1 MFNCFE
7 SVFQAVDDA
16 LESAAKTRN
25 KKSKEADDKFNEAIK
40 VLGDYEKRWHSKQIV
55 VTRMEEAEAKDK
67 SSFEISNIMK
77 EKLRIKKVISSDHAS
92 HILILIDTGPQQSV
106 EVPKRTVEF
115 RIHKSLPDRNPT
127 IVKSEPAC

>member
-1 MFNCFE
+1 MFNRFE

-25 KKSKEADDKFNEAIK
+25 KKSQEADEKFKVAINA
-40 VLGDYEKRWHSKQIV
+40 LGDYEMKWHSKQIV

-67 SSFEISNIMK
+67 SSVKILNRMK

-92 HILILIDTGPQQSV
+92 HIPILIDTGPQPSV
-106 EVPKRTVEF
+106 EVPRRTVEF

-127 IVKSEPAC
+127 IVKSEPVH